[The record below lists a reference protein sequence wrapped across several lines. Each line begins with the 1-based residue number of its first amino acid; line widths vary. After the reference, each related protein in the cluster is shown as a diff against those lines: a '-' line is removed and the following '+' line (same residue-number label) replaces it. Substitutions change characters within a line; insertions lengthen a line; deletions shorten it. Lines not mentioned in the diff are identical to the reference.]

1 MNFILNKSEI
11 KIIRKRWVIY
21 RNDVTIYLFL
31 DSKTKISNS
40 KITSNAKFL
49 AF

>member
-21 RNDVTIYLFL
+21 RNDVTNYLFH
-31 DSKTKISNS
+31 DSKTKIFNS

-49 AF
+49 EF